1 MPWKRI
7 FWLVLITALAAFT
20 LAYTSPAF
28 THITDIDS
36 AIFQYA
42 GRGILQGQLP
52 YRDLYDH
59 KPPAI
64 FYLDAL
70 GLALGGGSRWGIWTL
85 EVLSL
90 TAAGALCA
98 LYLRRF
104 FGKVPTIIAT
114 AAFLLNLTFFHQ
126 GGNLTEEYAL
136 PFQFGALLCLAWWS
150 SGRRPRLSAFALG
163 ACVAAA
169 STFKQ
174 PLGALAVSIGLFI
187 LLETL
192 EKRDMRRLLPA
203 VLWAGLGFTA
213 VWAGWFAFFAFSGA
227 LPEFWEAAF
236 AYNFALSGISTVRR
250 LQALGRALVTLF
262 NTAPFFMLSLLAWL
276 AALPFLLLND
286 QGLHKLVTARWLGWL
301 FLLMG
306 ALSVYNGIFR
316 RGLTPYPAEMFGA
329 RQVME
334 IILGAALLLLGA
346 VWLRSHLPEKLST
359 RLHALR
365 EKSHTPLRL
374 PLLVAAIDLPV
385 QLVMISLSGNNFG
398 HYFMAA
404 LPSLTVLCAFFF
416 WSLLNLPH
424 KRQAAVWAAVLALPV
439 LLVGAGAGIQKDRVS
454 EDRYTRLLAQ
464 YVQSVTRPDE
474 TIFYWGNLVP
484 LYIESQRQSPSCF
497 YFTDPLFLKGYTSRQ
512 HTAHFLRELQ
522 SAPPALIISSAG
534 VERPLILRDDPADC
548 ASLADMQT
556 VQALAAEQFHTTKF
570 FIPEGMPEVY
580 AWICAN
586 YTAEEVVLSE
596 KDNWVKTFYHYTPER
611 QARSQTDA
619 P

>member
-70 GLALGGGSRWGIWTL
+70 GLALGGGSRWGIWAL

-136 PFQFGALLCLAWWS
+136 PFQFGALLCLVWWS

-236 AYNFALSGISTVRR
+236 AYNFALSGISTARR

-286 QGLHKLVTARWLGWL
+286 QGLRKLVTARWLGWL

-346 VWLRSHLPEKLST
+346 VWLRSRLPETLST

-404 LPSLTVLCAFFF
+404 LPSLTVLCAFFLWF
-416 WSLLNLPH
+416 LASYTH
-424 KRQAAVWAAVLALPV
+424 KPQDGVWAAIMAIP
-439 LLVGAGAGIQKDRVS
+439 LLVTSGMNGFQKIHYSADH
-454 EDRYTRLLAQ
+454 YM
-464 YVQSVTRPDE
+464 E
-474 TIFYWGNLVP
+474 TISEYVLTNTKPDDTIFVWSNLVP
-484 LYIESQRQSPSCF
+484 VYLESGRLAPGRF
-497 YFTDPLFLKGYTSRQ
+497 FFTDPLFLKGYTSRQ